1 MKSVSKHRHNK
12 QCVTTII
19 MPYNTIR
26 VCPNISESFQI
37 FPNLSKSYTDTP
49 FILAFGPFLIFSSF
63 AIICSCTQRIFY
75 SLPTERPVHKTGQRT
90 PYVDAFIIVFSAN
103 SSERLRLRAFIPFHY
118 NTCFYTHTTRRL
130 TRTPFILSDAS
141 SALSTQP
148 VFFVCPLRSTR
159 CSSRFSPTT
168 PLTSATSTSTSTSA
182 TKRFSPPAT
191 SRR

>member
-1 MKSVSKHRHNK
+1 MNILTLQQTPHPPTK
-12 QCVTTII
+12 QHANVTI
-19 MPYNTIR
+19 MPYNTIH
-26 VCPNISESFQI
+26 VLPNRTQT
-37 FPNLSKSYTDTP
+37 PP

-75 SLPTERPVHKTGQRT
+75 NVPTERPVHKTGQRT

-103 SSERLRLRAFIPFHY
+103 SSERLRLHAFISFHH
-118 NTCFYTHTTRRL
+118 NTCSYTRRP
-130 TRTPFILSDAS
+130 TRTPFIPSYAS

-168 PLTSATSTSTSTSA
+168 TLTSATSTTTSA
-182 TKRFSPPAT
+182 TKRFPPPAT
-191 SRR
+191 SQR

>member
-1 MKSVSKHRHNK
+1 
-12 QCVTTII
+12 

-26 VCPNISESFQI
+26 V
-37 FPNLSKSYTDTP
+37 FPNLSKSYTDSP
-49 FILAFGPFLIFSSF
+49 IHPCFGPFLIFSSF

-103 SSERLRLRAFIPFHY
+103 SSERLRLHAFIPFHD
-118 NTCFYTHTTRRL
+118 NTCSYTHTTRRL

-141 SALSTQP
+141 SALFTTQP

-168 PLTSATSTSTSTSA
+168 TLTSATSTSTSTSA